1 MEEHRQPSGERCDLH
16 VHSLASGPLRLPV
29 LGGIGPECH
38 SEPLAVFGEA
48 RRRGM
53 SLVTLTDHDSI
64 DGGLAIAH
72 LPGTFLSEEVTC
84 ALPGGRELHL
94 GVFGLDPAQHL
105 QIQRRRHDAESL
117 LGYLA
122 EQRLPTCVNH
132 LFSALTGRRELQDL
146 RLPLGRLDLIE
157 VVNGALPR
165 TTNDSAEQARQ
176 AAGLSPVGG
185 SDGHTL
191 RSVARAYTE
200 VPGSRNVGEYL
211 EGLRR
216 GLCIPRGRSG
226 TYATLTAEVSSVVS
240 ATFRYLAR
248 HAMDDLP
255 SLGRFA
261 LSLLALPA
269 VGLLP
274 LITLG
279 VHLRERGFARHWS
292 RRYFDSRQAEP
303 CRAPQVEV
311 GEGWALETH
320 P

>member
-1 MEEHRQPSGERCDLH
+1 
-16 VHSLASGPLRLPV
+16 V

-84 ALPGGRELHL
+84 ALPSGRELHL
-94 GVFGLDPAQHL
+94 GVFGLDPAQHV

-117 LGYLA
+117 FAYLA
-122 EQRLPTCVNH
+122 DQRLPTCVNH
-132 LFSALTGRRELQDL
+132 LFSALTGRRQLQDL
-146 RLPLGRLDLIE
+146 RLPLRRVDLIE
-157 VVNGALPR
+157 VVNGALPP
-165 TTNDSAEQARQ
+165 TTNHSAERARQ
-176 AAGLSPVGG
+176 TIGLSPVAG

-200 VPGSRNVGEYL
+200 VPGSRNISEFL
-211 EGLRR
+211 EGLRH
-216 GLCIPRGRSG
+216 GLTIPRGRSG
-226 TYATLTAEVSSVVS
+226 SYATLTAEVSSIVS
-240 ATFRYLAR
+240 DTFRYLAR
-248 HAMDDLP
+248 HATDDLP
-255 SLGRFA
+255 SLGRFG

-269 VGLLP
+269 IGLVP
-274 LITLG
+274 LVTVA
-279 VHLRERGFARHWS
+279 VHLRELAFARHWS
-292 RRYFDSRQAEP
+292 RRFFDSPQAEP
-303 CRAPQVEV
+303 GRVPQVAV
-311 GEGWALETH
+311 GRSWALETQ

>member
-185 SDGHTL
+185 SDG
-191 RSVARAYTE
+191 
-200 VPGSRNVGEYL
+200 
-211 EGLRR
+211 
-216 GLCIPRGRSG
+216 

-279 VHLRERGFARHWS
+279 VHLRELGFARHWS

-303 CRAPQVEV
+303 CRASQVGV